1 MYDDFFGGMVDP
13 EPPSNTRNENEFPE
27 HVESAMISSND

>member
-13 EPPSNTRNENEFPE
+13 EPPSNSINENIFPE
-27 HVESAMISSND
+27 HV